1 MDPEWSAHGNLAP
14 ASSACLHELV
24 AATCVGT
31 DHETDRSIV
40 PASFHL
46 HDPAVSALAL
56 VVEVDEYALADHLGG
71 AADLREADVR
81 RCAKAQWH
89 RQRLAR
95 AGAVPDVVARCR
107 PECVGAAEAGI
118 VEMS

>member
-56 VVEVDEYALADHLGG
+56 VVKSTSTRLRITLAGLPIFAKPTSD
-71 AADLREADVR
+71 AAPR
-81 RCAKAQWH
+81 RS
-89 RQRLAR
+89 
-95 AGAVPDVVARCR
+95 
-107 PECVGAAEAGI
+107 GI
-118 VEMS
+118 VSVSLVLVQFPTLSHDVA